1 MQEQPT
7 TRVSGKAGLWSPI
20 EKQDTADPEALP
32 RFLAML
38 VYSSHLESAFR
49 YSLPVLVFCRW
60 KHKAACRQFTVEL
73 DSMILVGP
81 VQLRI
86 FCDSEIKFIVQN
98 RLGEAGLEEAG
109 RPNADGG
116 VKCQAVMLG
125 MAQPKS
131 RVSLSSD
138 PCISLLLFT
147 CGWMILTFVSKC
159 KYTGA
164 KYKQTDYTVSGTQP

>member
-98 RLGEAGLEEAG
+98 RLGEQGLKRQED
-109 RPNADGG
+109 RMQMVVWNARQWCWGWPSPRAECPCLQTP
-116 VKCQAVMLG
+116 VFRCCY
-125 MAQPKS
+125 
-131 RVSLSSD
+131 SLV
-138 PCISLLLFT
+138 
-147 CGWMILTFVSKC
+147 GEW
-159 KYTGA
+159 Y
-164 KYKQTDYTVSGTQP
+164 